1 MHLVYANEFSS
12 ILRLYICLCHIFSNS
27 YAAKYRD
34 KPLKCSYP
42 FKYWT
47 TRLGLPQKGIYFFKW
62 STLDSQEIFDADKK
76 ELSIIIPC
84 LNEVE
89 TLGICIEKAK
99 KFLKKKEISGEILV
113 SDNGSIDG
121 SIELCQKKKVRIV
134 HVEKRGYGEALKKG
148 IKYASGKFII
158 MGDADDSYD
167 FLDLDDF
174 IAKLRGGYDLVM
186 GNRFKGGI
194 LKGAMPPLHY
204 YLGNPVLSFIGR
216 LFFNSKI
223 GDFHCGLRGF
233 KKKSISSLN
242 LISSGMEFAS
252 EMIVKASLHKLNIC
266 EVPVKLYPDK
276 RSRMPHL
283 NTWRD
288 GWRHLTLLLLLSPK
302 WLFFYP
308 GLFFLICGIL
318 LFTTTVFR
326 PLVLWNI
333 TLDIHCL
340 LFGTVFISLGVQL
353 CLYSYLAFIYSV
365 HKGFRS
371 KTELQKKTVKQF
383 RNFFS
388 LNRGILIGILLFI
401 TGCLLTFMSFFHWG
415 SLEFGNLSPIKVMRW
430 VIPAGMAL
438 LVGTQL
444 ALFSFIIYLIDREDQ

>member
-1 MHLVYANEFSS
+1 M
-12 ILRLYICLCHIFSNS
+12 
-27 YAAKYRD
+27 KY
-34 KPLKCSYP
+34 K
-42 FKYWT
+42 
-47 TRLGLPQKGIYFFKW
+47 
-62 STLDSQEIFDADKK
+62 
-76 ELSIIIPC
+76 
-84 LNEVE
+84 

-99 KFLKKKEISGEILV
+99 KYLKKKDISGEILV
-113 SDNGSIDG
+113 SDNGSSDG
-121 SIELCQKKKVRIV
+121 PIELCQKERVRIV
-134 HVEKRGYGEALKKG
+134 HAEKRGYGAALKEG
-148 IKYASGKFII
+148 IRYVSGKFII

-167 FLDLDDF
+167 FSDLDDF
-174 IAKLRGGYDLVM
+174 IENLRGGYDLVM

-233 KKKSISSLN
+233 KRKSISSLN
-242 LISSGMEFAS
+242 LTCSGMEFAS

-276 RSRMPHL
+276 RLRRPHL

-288 GWRHLTLLLLLSPK
+288 GRRHLTLLLLLSPK

-308 GLFFLICGIL
+308 GLFFLACGIL
-318 LFTTTVFR
+318 LFATTLSG
-326 PLVLWNI
+326 PLVLWRI

-340 LFGTVFISLGVQL
+340 LFGAIFISLGVQL

-371 KTELQKKTVKQF
+371 KMEFQRKIIRAF

-388 LNRGILIGILLFI
+388 LDRGILIGV
-401 TGCLLTFMSFFHWG
+401 SW
-415 SLEFGNLSPIKVMRW
+415 NL
-430 VIPAGMAL
+430 ATYL
-438 LVGTQL
+438 LVKL
-444 ALFSFIIYLIDREDQ
+444 